1 MKVAVIGAGNGGQAI
16 AAYLAMRGCD
26 VSLSDTDTTR
36 IARLQEKGGIEL
48 TGKIEGFA
56 RISHFS
62 TDSAQTIVDA
72 DIIMVTTTANAHK
85 AVAKHIAPFIADNQ
99 IIVLNPGRTCGALE
113 FKQTLTKYGCN
124 KKYYLAEAQTLVY
137 ACRIVE
143 DGIVNIIGIKD
154 EVLFSALPASHTDHI
169 LNTIAPYYPCFTKAE
184 NILRTG
190 LENIGAIFHP
200 CVCLFNAATIERHDE
215 FWFYRDMTEQVA
227 KFIEKFDAERL
238 AVGKAYGIDLL
249 NVTDWIKFAYNDTK
263 GNTLCERMKNNPA
276 YHDIKAPGSIFTRQL
291 FEDIP
296 TGVLPIMELGKAA
309 GIKTPLLESIVNI
322 IENLLE
328 MDFRTE
334 GRTLSNLGLS
344 GMTKEEIINYISNEV

>member
-1 MKVAVIGAGNGGQAI
+1 
-16 AAYLAMRGCD
+16 
-26 VSLSDTDTTR
+26 
-36 IARLQEKGGIEL
+36 
-48 TGKIEGFA
+48 
-56 RISHFS
+56 
-62 TDSAQTIVDA
+62 
-72 DIIMVTTTANAHK
+72 
-85 AVAKHIAPFIADNQ
+85 
-99 IIVLNPGRTCGALE
+99 
-113 FKQTLTKYGCN
+113 
-124 KKYYLAEAQTLVY
+124 
-137 ACRIVE
+137 
-143 DGIVNIIGIKD
+143 
-154 EVLFSALPASHTDHI
+154 
-169 LNTIAPYYPCFTKAE
+169 
-184 NILRTG
+184 
-190 LENIGAIFHP
+190 
-200 CVCLFNAATIERHDE
+200 
-215 FWFYRDMTEQVA
+215 MTEQVA